1 MSLSL
6 LHGQKQNNASS
17 AGRRSLLFATGIL
30 LAMPDAQRP
39 IHGPTDTCLH
49 NLFVVSDKSPQHK
62 RKYMKNKATLSIDWR
77 AFVGTHSSRVTVN
90 PHLTRRWPFGGA

>member
-30 LAMPDAQRP
+30 LAIARR
-39 IHGPTDTCLH
+39 TT
-49 NLFVVSDKSPQHK
+49 
-62 RKYMKNKATLSIDWR
+62 
-77 AFVGTHSSRVTVN
+77 THSRPN
-90 PHLTRRWPFGGA
+90 GHLLA